1 MARKGG
7 IDERP
12 AVDGVLGAVGEED
25 GVFAAPAEAR
35 GADGERR
42 ALFFA
47 ELGEEAFDARPG
59 FAGVVV
65 KDEGDE
71 AADCPDK
78 VVSWKLSKSPYHA
91 LLTIDT
97 YTLENGL
104 LVVKATF
111 IISIMYKGAA
121 RPEDCQ

>member
-7 IDERP
+7 VDEGP

-65 KDEGDE
+65 KNEGDE

-78 VVSWKLSKSPYHA
+78 VVP
-91 LLTIDT
+91 
-97 YTLENGL
+97 
-104 LVVKATF
+104 
-111 IISIMYKGAA
+111 
-121 RPEDCQ
+121 